1 MKVAA
6 GFIAQ
11 RGSMAIV
18 EYCLFRVK
26 FVLPR
31 QQSWLHYSVTR
42 TEVFLASLEE
52 KPDSQVRTGYRWHIG
67 NVTLYSKT
75 SGYFAI
81 GRTTRSTIEKFDET
95 TGNFIEEELETSPYT
110 HCVFDAEVGFV
121 GIAKKTSL
129 SPTTDGIARRVEELL
144 SRTTQIIENEIRVEV
159 AAIPDPESFL
169 REIDQAYRV
178 LQFAATFHG
187 PNPFDADEYFQKPLS
202 AYLSAAD
209 GDRGRTQID
218 GDDLNREVI
227 QAVTK
232 STAATGNEASAK
244 VQRVR
249 GARAVKIHLRGST
262 VGTSYE
268 EEFHDPKQVLDDLRS
283 LYHRVRE

>member
-1 MKVAA
+1 MT
-6 GFIAQ
+6 
-11 RGSMAIV
+11 IV

-26 FVLPR
+26 FILPK
-31 QQSWLHYSVTR
+31 QQSWFHYPVTPA
-42 TEVFLASLEE
+42 EIFLASLEE
-52 KPDSQVRTGYRWHIG
+52 KPESQVRKGYTWHIG
-67 NVTLYSKT
+67 NVALYSKS

-81 GRTTRSTIEKFDET
+81 GRTTRSTIAKFDAQA
-95 TGNFIEEELETSPYT
+95 GNFVEEELETSPYT
-110 HCVFDAEVGFV
+110 HCVFDADIGFV
-121 GIAKKTSL
+121 GIAKKNSL
-129 SPTTDGIARRVEELL
+129 SPTVRGIARRVEELL
-144 SRTTQIIENEIRVEV
+144 SRTTQVIENEIRVEI

-178 LQFAATFHG
+178 LQFSATFHG

-209 GDRGRTQID
+209 GSRGRTQID
-218 GDDLNREVI
+218 GNDLNREVI

-244 VQRVR
+244 VQKAR

-262 VGTSYE
+262 VGTSYDE
-268 EEFHDPKQVLDDLRS
+268 ESHDPKKAVDDLRG
-283 LYHRVRE
+283 LYKRVRQ